1 MADLPLPLPDRR
13 TLGSLSNPQFNSPN
27 NNKFSKEKT
36 IFSEKQNNNINDTV
50 ESNSYSLI
58 KLKQIEDMRQKILN
72 YNLLTEKSIFFTYP
86 SGSSKINR
94 CNIILFGPSGSGKS
108 SFIKSLYRALY
119 NSPIL
124 PPEASNKLKIKNI
137 YHNEGTI
144 NFTQLH
150 LVEESQNSSGIIL
163 CDTRG
168 HFKMNENEKEQFKI
182 ILDGKVKDGMK
193 IEQRENRD
201 PFALWEFWKKSSELF
216 PNEILNPEDPSIT
229 SIPHAVVFIFDGSSD
244 EVVQGEDE
252 KFYKDLIVLCKRKGY
267 TNVQVVL
274 TRIDVFEKNEFNR
287 NKNLSQSEKNT
298 KLNKL
303 KVTNKYFDGELEGIE
318 KKKAERDIALDQHKE
333 IDNQGEIIK
342 DIHLQVRAA
351 GDNLNNMNNALK
363 DQGEQMNRI
372 HDTVL
377 NTNQKVKQTG
387 KVMSAIER
395 RYQCMK
401 VITLGAVILFGIFDV
416 GWVGYLCY
424 KRFA

>member
-1 MADLPLPLPDRR
+1 MSDLPLPLPDRR
-13 TLGSLSNPQFNSPN
+13 TLGNSINQQLSPTEK
-27 NNKFSKEKT
+27 NKFSKENNKT
-36 IFSEKQNNNINDTV
+36 LDKQNNNNNGSETI
-50 ESNSYSLI
+50 ESNSLSLI
-58 KLKQIEDMRQKILN
+58 KLKQIEDMRQKIRN
-72 YNLLTEKSIFFTYP
+72 YSLLTEKSIFFTAP

-94 CNIILFGPSGSGKS
+94 CNVILFGPSGSGKS

-119 NSPIL
+119 DSPVL
-124 PPEASNKLKIKNI
+124 PPDATNKLKIKNV

-144 NFTQLH
+144 NFTQFH
-150 LVEESQNSSGIIL
+150 LVEETASSSGIIL

-168 HFKMNENEKEQFKI
+168 HFKMKENEKEQFKI
-182 ILDGKVKDGMK
+182 ILDGKVKDGVK

-298 KLNKL
+298 KLNKS
-303 KVTNKYFDGELEGIE
+303 KDFKIE
-318 KKKAERDIALDQHKE
+318 KVIQALGVNRSNIHFLENYHLERQERNSIE
-333 IDNQGEIIK
+333 IDYHILKTMIDILNSAELFMMSYMNQRETCFCFG
-342 DIHLQVRAA
+342 
-351 GDNLNNMNNALK
+351 LNN
-363 DQGEQMNRI
+363 
-372 HDTVL
+372 
-377 NTNQKVKQTG
+377 
-387 KVMSAIER
+387 
-395 RYQCMK
+395 
-401 VITLGAVILFGIFDV
+401 
-416 GWVGYLCY
+416 
-424 KRFA
+424 